1 MRLGGNCTTQET
13 CAYIVYIANEVEP
26 TGRCGYT
33 IGLQLS
39 TQMYFYFF
47 FNFDK
52 SNIFLTKVT
61 LVLNYPYCFVD
72 QMRFQ
77 NLLICIKW

>member
-1 MRLGGNCTTQET
+1 MHLEGNCTTQAT

-26 TGRCGYT
+26 TGWMVEYT

-39 TQMYFYFF
+39 RQMYFYFLF
-47 FNFDK
+47 YCDK
-52 SNIFLTKVT
+52 IT

-72 QMRFQ
+72 LMRF
-77 NLLICIKW
+77 